1 MNDRQGDR
9 ELDGEIA
16 LVTGA
21 SSGIGRATALLL
33 ARSDAKVAALARNAD
48 ALDALRRESGDA
60 ILPVPCDLEHEESI
74 ERAIA
79 EVVSRLGPVSILV
92 NNAGHIEPRP
102 LEVMEI
108 ASWDR
113 HFAVNVRAAYLAIR
127 LVLPH
132 MRKAGHG
139 AVVSVASISGVPGP
153 EKFPGFTAYGASK
166 AALIAL
172 TELLAVEVRG
182 SGIRVNCISP
192 GSVETPMLR
201 RVAPSLDPDMT
212 PEEVA
217 QTILFLASPRSA
229 AINGQNIH
237 VYGN

>member
-1 MNDRQGDR
+1 MNDGQGDR

-33 ARSDAKVAALARNAD
+33 ARSGARVAALARNAD
-48 ALDALRRESGDA
+48 ALDALCREAGDA
-60 ILPVPCDLEHEESI
+60 MVPVPCDLEHEESI

-79 EVVSRLGPVSILV
+79 HVVARLGPVSILV
-92 NNAGHIEPRP
+92 NNAGHIEPRS
-102 LEVMEI
+102 LELMEI

-113 HFAVNVRAAYLAIR
+113 HFAVNVRAAYVAIR
-127 LVLPH
+127 LVLPN
-132 MRKAGHG
+132 MRKAGRG
-139 AVVSVASISGVPGP
+139 AIVNVSSISGVAGP

-182 SGIRVNCISP
+182 SGVRVNCISP

-201 RVAPSLDPDMT
+201 RVAPSLDADMT

>member
-1 MNDRQGDR
+1 MNGRQGDR
-9 ELDGEIA
+9 ELDREIA

-33 ARSDAKVAALARNAD
+33 ARSGASVAALARNAD
-48 ALDALRRESGDA
+48 ALDTLRRESGDA
-60 ILPVPCDLEHEESI
+60 ILPVPCDLEHEDSI

-79 EVVSRLGPVSILV
+79 DVVARLGPVSILV

-102 LEVMEI
+102 LEVMDI

-139 AVVSVASISGVPGP
+139 AVVNVSSISGVPGP

-172 TELLAVEVRG
+172 TELLAVEIRG
-182 SGIRVNCISP
+182 SGVRVNCISP

>member
-1 MNDRQGDR
+1 MNDRRSDR
-9 ELDGEIA
+9 ELEGEIA

-33 ARSDAKVAALARNAD
+33 ARSGARVAALARSVD
-48 ALDALRRESGDA
+48 ALEALCREARDA
-60 ILPVPCDLEHEESI
+60 IIPVPCDLEHEESI

-79 EVVSRLGPVSILV
+79 DVAARLGSVSILV

-113 HFAVNVRAAYLAIR
+113 HFAVNVRAAFIAIR

-132 MRKAGHG
+132 MRKAEHG
-139 AVVSVASISGVPGP
+139 AIVNVSSISGVAGP

-172 TELLAVEVRG
+172 TELLAVEIRG
-182 SGIRVNCISP
+182 SGVRVNCISP
-192 GSVETPMLR
+192 GSVATPMLR
-201 RVAPSLDPDMT
+201 RVAPSLEADMT
-212 PEEVA
+212 PDEVA
-217 QTILFLASPRSA
+217 ESILFLASPRSA
-229 AINGQNIH
+229 AINGQNVH